1 MNPEEFTVFFGNK
14 GVAAMRADKPERC
27 SNDFAGREGLTTD
40 FALILTVTTIV
51 VIDIMME
58 SSTKRTDGVFRN
70 GFTIPALN
78 WFDRFAIFS
87 QIVFEEELPV
97 LFDKSFHDRK
107 LVDLEFL
114 ILW

>member
-1 MNPEEFTVFFGNK
+1 MKIVRTFRVHTFMNPEEFTVFFGNK

-58 SSTKRTDGVFRN
+58 SSTKRNRRCL
-70 GFTIPALN
+70 PE
-78 WFDRFAIFS
+78 WFYHSGA
-87 QIVFEEELPV
+87 ELV
-97 LFDKSFHDRK
+97 
-107 LVDLEFL
+107 
-114 ILW
+114 